1 MSENDGIQFTKEEKK
16 VGTFLK
22 DLWKGFFWILDKS
35 FKIILWIAIIIGI
48 HYALSTIA
56 KRSTFLITQRYDSL
70 APYKMTLYKIS
81 DWKLPPIIGPLIVC
95 IPIFLI
101 KIYWNIRT
109 FL

>member
-16 VGTFLK
+16 VGNLLK

-35 FKIILWIAIIIGI
+35 FKVILWIVIIVGI
-48 HYALSTIA
+48 HYALSIIA
-56 KRSTFLITQRYDSL
+56 KRSIFVLTQQYASL
-70 APYKMTLYKIS
+70 EPHKITLYKLAN
-81 DWKLPPIIGPLIVC
+81 WKIPPIIGPLLIC
-95 IPIFLI
+95 IPTFLY